1 MATRALWRDDEA
13 EFHGDYIDFDPV
25 WCNPK
30 PAQTGGP
37 PVIFGAMGPLGVKH
51 AAQWADGWM
60 PVDVA
65 MGDVAEGLSAFRAQV
80 SANGRDPDAVP
91 VTLQTL
97 ITPDLDTL
105 KRYRDM
111 GVERVVIGVA
121 VDMWD
126 QPEKIMPMIDKF
138 ADLIPQINA

>member
-1 MATRALWRDDEA
+1 
-13 EFHGDYIDFDPV
+13 
-25 WCNPK
+25 
-30 PAQTGGP
+30 
-37 PVIFGAMGPLGVKH
+37 VIFGAMGPLGVKH